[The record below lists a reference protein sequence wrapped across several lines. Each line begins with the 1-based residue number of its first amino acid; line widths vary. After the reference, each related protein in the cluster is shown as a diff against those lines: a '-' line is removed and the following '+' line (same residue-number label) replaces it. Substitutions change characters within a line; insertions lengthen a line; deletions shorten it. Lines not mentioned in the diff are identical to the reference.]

1 MKKLNKKA
9 TAILF
14 GMFFLLS
21 ASFMFSTAVG
31 TPETQQ
37 AVDLK
42 IIVTDQQ
49 KPGVDAVVDDFVA
62 ANDDVNSVEVVA
74 SGTRADDQLTYL
86 TTQMGAQSSEFDVI
100 GLDTVW
106 PAQFA
111 ENGWIVELTDLL
123 EDGEMD
129 DYVGAM
135 VDSCT
140 YNDSIWAYPYFMNIG
155 SLYYRK
161 DLLDAQGYTS
171 ESDFDTW
178 AELKEAANDV
188 LAASDN
194 DDLVGYV
201 GQFDAYEGGTV
212 NMIEWIGS
220 NGVTNIFDNQGRIDL
235 TNPDIEEAIS
245 FLKGSIAPRYTG
257 VLDTDY
263 FIAREA
269 LVSDEGSSVGKWLA
283 GNAVFMR
290 QWTFGYPSSIS
301 ASAINDTNADGDYT
315 QFGVMPIPTFDGTA
329 GQKSCGVGGAVLAIP
344 VYSQHQDQALKL
356 IRFLGDEEAQKAE
369 LTEVGNFPALE
380 TVYSDF
386 SGELAWAQEF
396 LPSFERSVAR
406 PVHPK
411 YSQLSQVL
419 SGTFNDIIS
428 CQLEVES
435 GLEQM
440 ESDAA
445 SAIKAQPAP
454 EPIIPGFSVFY
465 LLVSGTAMIAVV
477 MAFLKKRFE

>member
-1 MKKLNKKA
+1 MKKLNRKA

-21 ASFMFSTAVG
+21 ASLVFATAVG
-31 TPETQQ
+31 EPDTQQ

-49 KPGVDAVVDDFVA
+49 KPGVDAVIDDFVA
-62 ANDDVNSVEVVA
+62 ANDDVNSVEVIA

-86 TTQMGAQSSEFDVI
+86 TTQMGAQSDEFDVI

-111 ENGWIVELTDLL
+111 ANNWIVDMTNLL
-123 EDGEMD
+123 EDGELD
-129 DYVGAM
+129 DYVDAM

-140 YNDSIWAYPYFMNIG
+140 YNGKVWAYPYFMNIG

-178 AELKEAANDV
+178 AELKTAANDV
-188 LAASDN
+188 LEASSN

-201 GQFDAYEGGTV
+201 AQFDAYEGGTV
-212 NMIEWIGS
+212 NMIEWLGS
-220 NGVTNIFDNQGRIDL
+220 FGATNILDAQGNVDL
-235 TNPDIEEAIS
+235 SSTAAQEALT

-257 VLDTDY
+257 VLDTEY
-263 FIAREA
+263 FIARDA
-269 LVSDEGSSVGKWLA
+269 LVSDEGSSVGSFTA

-290 QWTFGYPSSIS
+290 QWTFGYPSSED
-301 ASAINDTNADGDYT
+301 AGLD
-315 QFGVMPIPTFDGTA
+315 FGVMPLPTKDGSS
-329 GQKSCGVGGAVLAIP
+329 GQRSCCVGGAVLAIP
-344 VYSQHQDQALKL
+344 RFSNNQEQALKL
-356 IRFLGDEEAQKAE
+356 IRFLGDEKAQKAE
-369 LTEVGNFPALE
+369 LEEVGNFPALE
-380 TVYSDF
+380 TVYDDF
-386 SGELAWAQEF
+386 SGDLAWAQE
-396 LPSFERSVAR
+396 LVPSFAKSIAR

-411 YSQLSQVL
+411 YAQMSTVL

-428 CQLEVES
+428 CELEVEA

-440 ESDAA
+440 ESDAN
-445 SAIKAQPAP
+445 SAIGGGAV
-454 EPIIPGFSVFY
+454 IPGFSVFY
-465 LLVSGTAMIAVV
+465 LLVAGTSMIAVV
-477 MAFLKKRFE
+477 AVFVKRKFE